1 MMVKNKIITASV
13 LLLTAGAAF
22 ANQEN
27 IGLMGRVKNPST
39 SDLFASGIYA
49 AKDTFGMR
57 ANAVVLAARAN
68 APDNNAYPV
77 NGFNYTKALSRYGSR
92 DSVGLYADNS
102 SIPFKTWE
110 RISSA
115 SYTPTS
121 VTSSD
126 IDASKVKVGMIMDT
140 DSNPSWSGYV
150 VSVNGNKIITNGWV
164 NNSTKRMGT
173 PPQKT
178 GLIINPATKVW
189 ATNFNIFLNEGGRAK
204 AGVIQENGLINN
216 SVNNPNELNGLDTVI
231 LPGSKFGGTAAYL
244 SRSARNGNK
253 QQWLIG
259 FASQG
264 AKNANF
270 YSTDASPDK
279 STNTG
284 YMENSSA
291 VSGLVFSGKNKV
303 SSVEWRKDGKVT
315 ARISPDGKLM
325 KVVYSTKLVNDST
338 NISDAYFKYIINTN
352 KNISLTLPS
361 SKNIIDGYTVEIDN
375 FSGNKI
381 TFSSDAKINI
391 SKNESSSMHATFA
404 GGEWFVM

>member
-1 MMVKNKIITASV
+1 MKKTIITASILV
-13 LLLTAGAAF
+13 FTSDVAL

-27 IGLMGRVKNPST
+27 IGLMGRVKNPSP

-49 AKDTFGMR
+49 VKDTFGMR

-68 APDNNAYPV
+68 APDSSNYPV

-102 SIPFKTWE
+102 SIPFRAWE
-110 RISSA
+110 RIASA

-121 VTSSD
+121 VTSSG
-126 IDASKVKVGMIMDT
+126 IDASKVKVGMLMDT
-140 DSNPSWSGYV
+140 DTNPSWSGYV

-173 PPQKT
+173 PPQNS
-178 GLIINPATKVW
+178 GLFINPATKIW
-189 ATNFNIFLNEGGRAK
+189 ATNFNVFLNEGGRAK

-253 QQWLIG
+253 QQWLLG

-291 VSGLVFSGKNKV
+291 VSGMVFSGKNKI

-325 KVVYSTKLVNDST
+325 KVVYSTKLVNDSI
-338 NISDAYFKYIINTN
+338 NITDSYYKYIVNAN
-352 KNISLTLPS
+352 KDISLTLPS
-361 SKNIIDGYTVEIDN
+361 SNHVIDGYTVEIDN
-375 FSGNKI
+375 FSGKKI
-381 TFSSDAKINI
+381 SFSSDAKINI
-391 SKNESSSMHATFA
+391 SKNESPSMHATFS